1 MPAFKLTIDVPVA
14 EAIAMDVATLIVTDT
29 TRRVLNRAMVLTPV
43 DTGNLRAQNNS
54 HVIRGRTQVVGDVFN
69 NTSYADAVHN
79 GNKAYIV
86 RPRRKKVLRFTGKG
100 GEVVFS
106 RWARIPARRGRPW
119 LLRALS
125 EIAIPDGFR
134 LTGI

>member
-14 EAIAMDVATLIVTDT
+14 EAIAMDVATFIVTDT

-79 GNKAYIV
+79 GNKAYTV